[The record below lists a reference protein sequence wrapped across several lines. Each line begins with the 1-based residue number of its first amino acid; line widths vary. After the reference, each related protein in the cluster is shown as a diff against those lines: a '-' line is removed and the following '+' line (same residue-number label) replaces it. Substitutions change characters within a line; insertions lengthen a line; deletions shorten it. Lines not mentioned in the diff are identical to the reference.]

1 VPYSFI
7 VASKFN
13 KIRGR
18 RKGGD
23 VDNNNNGRRTQSF
36 SLYLITTQ

>member
-1 VPYSFI
+1 VRIVPYLFI

-13 KIRGR
+13 KIRGK

-23 VDNNNNGRRTQSF
+23 NADNNNGRRT
-36 SLYLITTQ
+36 